1 VTQHAG
7 YGVFDRDSLLPK
19 RPKLRSNDA
28 MSYSLPRLLAPISIL
43 FALLGCTVSPG
54 RVEES
59 IKDEFKK
66 DDIELESIK
75 CPADIKQ
82 KDGATFECTGTSDLG
97 DEFTV
102 EVKLTDD
109 KGSLKWELVGK
120 VFKYD
125 ALEERVKELGASA
138 DVKCGKGKG
147 KFVAVKGTKV
157 KCRAGAEELVV
168 KFTNND
174 AKFELVEGKRPAPPP
189 T

>member
-1 VTQHAG
+1 MTQHAG

-54 RVEES
+54 RVE
-59 IKDEFKK
+59 
-66 DDIELESIK
+66 
-75 CPADIKQ
+75 
-82 KDGATFECTGTSDLG
+82 
-97 DEFTV
+97 
-102 EVKLTDD
+102 
-109 KGSLKWELVGK
+109 
-120 VFKYD
+120 
-125 ALEERVKELGASA
+125 A

-157 KCRAGAEELVV
+157 KCKAGAEELVV

-174 AKFELVEGKRPAPPP
+174 AKFELVEGKRQPPPP